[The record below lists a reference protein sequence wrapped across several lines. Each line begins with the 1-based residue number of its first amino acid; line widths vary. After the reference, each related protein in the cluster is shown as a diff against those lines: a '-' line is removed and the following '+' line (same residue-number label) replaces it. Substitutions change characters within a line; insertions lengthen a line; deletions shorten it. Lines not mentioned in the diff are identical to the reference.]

1 MREEVSVDGR
11 PPRRLSSLDWSILVV
26 HTALAAGIGVVGF
39 LGADDPGWGDLQR
52 VVVLMLVG
60 LWGVGILASALVAR
74 PIHNPW
80 VRTAILLAGPFLPAV
95 AVIGGISR
103 W

>member
-1 MREEVSVDGR
+1 
-11 PPRRLSSLDWSILVV
+11 
-26 HTALAAGIGVVGF
+26 
-39 LGADDPGWGDLQR
+39 
-52 VVVLMLVG
+52 MLVG

-80 VRTAILLAGPFLPAV
+80 VRMAILLAGPFLPAV